1 MIEAGSDL
9 AQLEAE
15 LQVNPI
21 CPPYHTALPERIGSD
36 CLIEKDVICRSDA
49 CLVVDRP
56 TRYPAIFPPTP
67 AGYFLVSAESMIS
80 SSSRSLIRTIG
91 YSLIPPSE

>member
-56 TRYPAIFPPTP
+56 TQLSFLPPTRLP
-67 AGYFLVSAESMIS
+67 PMLRIECRTLVAS
-80 SSSRSLIRTIG
+80 
-91 YSLIPPSE
+91 YQ